1 VTRVTQRDPAEREEI
16 GNGARAPIEESP
28 PMIRS
33 SARAGLALAVLG
45 AALVPGGARAVP
57 SYPGAVRAIAAR
69 STPRLDPTPVVHRAQ
84 WNGRREILG
93 VLGSGAPR
101 GASVE
106 ILDAASGLR
115 LATATADQ
123 RGRFQTWLRMEAPT
137 APCAVRARVAEL
149 VSEARPVDRGPG
161 RCRPAGSQ
169 LLPAGR
175 I

>member
-1 VTRVTQRDPAEREEI
+1 
-16 GNGARAPIEESP
+16 
-28 PMIRS
+28 MIRS
-33 SARAGLALAVLG
+33 SARAGLALALLG
-45 AALVPGGARAVP
+45 AALAPATARAIP
-57 SYPGAVRAIAAR
+57 SYPGSVLAIAAR
-69 STPRLDPTPVVHRAQ
+69 SARQTAPTPIVHRAQ

-93 VLGSGAPR
+93 VLGSGAPG

-123 RGRFQTWLRMEAPT
+123 RGRFQSWLRMEAPT
-137 APCAVRARVAEL
+137 APCAVRARVADL
-149 VSEARPVDRGPG
+149 VSEVRPVDRGPG
-161 RCRPAGSQ
+161 RCRPTGSQ